1 MISKMTQFRY
11 FGKKNKDD
19 NGNSLN
25 NMPFAVDNDDTSKY
39 KLDLIDTYAP
49 ITYLG
54 IQSIPG
60 AKFWLN
66 NTNNEG
72 IIIGASG
79 IYQLDLT
86 NSTGA
91 IDVIYIDKT
100 VIEIIDKVYSQDPVK
115 LNNLTAHLIIDIVYE
130 GEGSDDVDEDVIIDG
145 NVKLYNTTGYN
156 TDGAM
161 TQRAVTTVLDS
172 MAHSYDNETL
182 IIPE

>member
-11 FGKKNKDD
+11 FGKKNKND
-19 NGNSLN
+19 NGNNLN

-49 ITYLG
+49 IIYLG

-72 IIIGASG
+72 IVIGASG
-79 IYQLDLT
+79 VYQLDLT

-100 VIEIIDKVYSQDPVK
+100 VIDIIDTVYTQNQVISNP
-115 LNNLTAHLIIDIVYE
+115 TAHLIIDIVYE

-161 TQRAVTTVLDS
+161 TQNAVTTALDS
-172 MAHSYDNETL
+172 MVHSYDNETL